1 MQIGFIGLGRMG
13 APIARNLAKAG
24 HELIIHDI
32 RREAT
37 TDLVARDARWA
48 DTPAM
53 AATNAQLVFTCLPGP
68 EQVEEAALGASGI
81 CHGAATGTIYV
92 DLSTGSPSTI
102 RKIHDLL
109 ERQNVHVL
117 DAPVSGGVTGAELG
131 KLQVMVGGDKDIFAR
146 ILPVLGSIGDKVSYT
161 GAIGSATITK
171 LVHNLIYICTRTIL
185 AEGFTLGVKAGV
197 QPQVLLDAMKGGAF
211 GQGLL
216 LNHFLPEMVFKGQFD
231 PVRFALR
238 LARKDVGLAT
248 QLAREFEVPMAM
260 ADLTEQSLIEA
271 MARGWGDHDYAT
283 PFLLQEERAG
293 VQVRT
298 DQATPSQNRKVSNP

>member
-13 APIARNLAKAG
+13 ASIARNLAKAG
-24 HELIIHDI
+24 HELIVHDI
-32 RREAT
+32 RRET
-37 TDLVARDARWA
+37 KTDFEAQGARWA
-48 DTPAM
+48 DTPAL
-53 AATNAQLVFTCLPGP
+53 ASTNAQLVFTCLPGP
-68 EQVEEAALGASGI
+68 EQVEVAALGASGI
-81 CHGAATGTIYV
+81 CYGAAPGTIYI

-109 ERQNVHVL
+109 ELQNVHVL

-131 KLQVMVGGDKDIFAR
+131 RLQVMVGGDKDIFVR
-146 ILPVLGSIGDKVSYT
+146 ILPLLGSIGDKVSYT

-197 QPQVLLDAMKGGAF
+197 PPQVLLDAMKGGAF

-271 MARGWGDHDYAT
+271 MARGWGDQDYST

-298 DQATPSQNRKVSNP
+298 DQATPSENRKESNP